1 MALTDQITA
10 DIKAAMKARNKER
23 LAALRDIKSK
33 LMLEMTKEGGDG
45 NVDDAVGQKILNK
58 LYKQRMDAAAIY
70 GEQGREDL
78 QAEELAQAEI
88 IKEYL
93 PEQMSDA
100 DLEAAVQGF
109 ITDLGASSMADMGKV
124 MGKASGALAGKADG
138 KRISEVV
145 KRILGN

>member
-45 NVDDAVGQKILNK
+45 NVEDAVGQKILNK

-100 DLEAAVQGF
+100 DLEAAVKGF
-109 ITDLGASSMADMGKV
+109 ITELGASSMADMGKV

>member
-10 DIKAAMKARNKER
+10 DIKGAMKARNKER

-78 QAEELAQAEI
+78 QVEELAQAEI

-109 ITDLGASSMADMGKV
+109 ITELGASSMADMGKV

>member
-10 DIKAAMKARNKER
+10 DIKEAMKARNKER

-58 LYKQRMDAAAIY
+58 LYKQRMDAATIY

-100 DLEAAVQGF
+100 ELEAAVQGF

>member
-109 ITDLGASSMADMGKV
+109 ITELGASSMADMGKV

-138 KRISEVV
+138 KRISVVV

>member
-10 DIKAAMKARNKER
+10 DIKEAMKARNKER

-58 LYKQRMDAAAIY
+58 LYKQRMDAATIY

-100 DLEAAVQGF
+100 DLETAVQAI
-109 ITDLGASSMADMGKV
+109 ITEMGASSMADMGKV
-124 MGKASGALAGKADG
+124 MGKASGTLAGKADG

-145 KRILGN
+145 KRILGS

>member
-58 LYKQRMDAAAIY
+58 LYKQRMDTATIY

>member
-109 ITDLGASSMADMGKV
+109 ITELGASSMADMGKV

>member
-45 NVDDAVGQKILNK
+45 NVEDAVGQKILNK

>member
-109 ITDLGASSMADMGKV
+109 ITELGASSMADMGKV

-145 KRILGN
+145 RRILGN

>member
-70 GEQGREDL
+70 GEQGRQDL

>member
-58 LYKQRMDAAAIY
+58 LYKQRMDAATIY

>member
-78 QAEELAQAEI
+78 QAEELVQAEI

-109 ITDLGASSMADMGKV
+109 ITELGASSMADMGKV

-145 KRILGN
+145 RRILGN

>member
-10 DIKAAMKARNKER
+10 DIKEAMKARNKER

-109 ITDLGASSMADMGKV
+109 ITELGASSMADMGKV

>member
-10 DIKAAMKARNKER
+10 DIKEAMKARNKER

-58 LYKQRMDAAAIY
+58 LYKQRMDAATIY

-109 ITDLGASSMADMGKV
+109 ITELGASSMADMGKV

-145 KRILGN
+145 KRILGS

>member
-145 KRILGN
+145 KRILGS

>member
-10 DIKAAMKARNKER
+10 DIKGAMKARNKER

-78 QAEELAQAEI
+78 QVEELAQAEI

-109 ITDLGASSMADMGKV
+109 ITELGARSMADMGKV

>member
-109 ITDLGASSMADMGKV
+109 ITELGASSMADMGKV
-124 MGKASGALAGKADG
+124 MGKASGALAGIADG

>member
-58 LYKQRMDAAAIY
+58 LYKQRMDAATIY

-145 KRILGN
+145 KRLLGS